1 MTDTPSGGSGSGRG
15 GRRGD
20 VLAALRSADEPLSIL
35 DLADRLELH
44 PNTVRFHLD
53 ALVGAHQAER
63 VTVPSAGRGRP
74 AQMFRAHTGMDPA
87 GPRNYRLLADILV
100 AQLATESDPAGR
112 ALSAGR
118 DWGRRLAASGEA
130 PESAT
135 RAIDALVRTLDE
147 MGFEPDTDIGADR
160 ERILLRH
167 CPFLEMTAARTA
179 IVCPIH
185 LGLMQ
190 GLLDPWHAPVTVDS
204 LEPFVEPDLCVAH
217 LSAGTG
223 RDSNR

>member
-1 MTDTPSGGSGSGRG
+1 MNDHSGSSGSGRG
-15 GRRGD
+15 GRRGE
-20 VLAALRSADEPLSIL
+20 VLAALRSAGEPLSIL
-35 DLADRLELH
+35 DLADRLDLH
-44 PNTVRFHLD
+44 ANTVRFHLD
-53 ALVGAHQAER
+53 ALVGTHQVER
-63 VTVPSAGRGRP
+63 VTVSKTGRGRP

-100 AQLATESDPAGR
+100 AQLAAEPDPARR
-112 ALSAGR
+112 ALAAGR
-118 DWGRRLAASGEA
+118 DWGRRLAESGAA

-135 RAIDALVRTLDE
+135 RAVGALVRTLDE
-147 MGFEPDTDIGADR
+147 MGFEPDVDTGAGQ

-190 GLLDPWHAPVTVDS
+190 GLLDPRHASVTVDS

-217 LSAGTG
+217 LSVPAG
-223 RDSNR
+223 RDTNR